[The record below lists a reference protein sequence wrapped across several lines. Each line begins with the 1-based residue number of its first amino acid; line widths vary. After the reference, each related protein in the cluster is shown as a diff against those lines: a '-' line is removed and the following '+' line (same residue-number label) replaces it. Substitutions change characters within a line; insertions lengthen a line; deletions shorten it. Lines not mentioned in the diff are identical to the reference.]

1 MKTLGIVTS
10 NRADWGLL
18 QPLASALR
26 ATYNLKIYATGTHL
40 SPQFGLTGVDI
51 LNDGFEFLPVDVMV
65 DSDSPTAVS
74 KSMGLAMIGFAE
86 EFRRIKLDGL
96 IVLGDRFEICAAVM
110 AAYNAHI
117 PVFHCQAGD
126 YTPGSLDEGYRSCV
140 SHLSTL
146 LFAGTI
152 GAKLLLEDR
161 MMNAIYTGSLCCVFP
176 AVTASPDYDAIMLY
190 HPAVGGKLAELHMI
204 LDSFGPDEKVL
215 VVGGNGDV
223 GGRMMQFL
231 LPYTLSN
238 QFHFVKTIPRKSFI
252 SYLKGAKYIIGNSSC
267 GIIEAPSLHITTINV
282 GSRQAFRERAKSIHT
297 VNTAEEIVNAKMWIG
312 THSYDDFVNPYA
324 KEDTV
329 GEIVSAI
336 DKELNI

>member
-26 ATYNLKIYATGTHL
+26 ANYNLRIYATGTHL

-51 LNDGFEFLPVDVMV
+51 INDGFDFLPVDVMV

-96 IVLGDRFEICAAVM
+96 IILGDRFEICAAVI

-117 PVFHCQAGD
+117 PIFHCQAGD

-146 LFAGTI
+146 LFAGTM

-161 MMNAIYTGSLCCVFP
+161 MMNAIFTGSLCCVFP
-176 AVTASPDYDAIMLY
+176 EVTSSPDYDAIMLY
-190 HPAVGGKLAELHMI
+190 HPAVGGNLSELHMI
-204 LDSFGPDEKVL
+204 LDSFDPDERVL

-231 LPYTLSN
+231 FPYTLSN
-238 QFHFVKTIPRKSFI
+238 QFHFVKTLPRKTFI

-267 GIIEAPSLHITTINV
+267 GIIEAPSLLVPTINV
-282 GSRQAFRERAKSIHT
+282 GSRQTFRERARSVET
-297 VNTAEEIVNAKMWIG
+297 ANTAEEIRLAKQKFGMYTWDNYI
-312 THSYDDFVNPYA
+312 NPYS
-324 KEDTV
+324 KINTV
-329 GEIVSAI
+329 PEIVEAI